1 MADIVFPGKDVGG
14 VLGRDFLP
22 NNFDIELY
30 KGDYFPLTVTLV
42 QPDNA
47 GPLNLTGYTP
57 SAQVR
62 ANYGD
67 PLVYNFTATIPDP
80 TTGVVHLVLPSAVTA
95 GIEPGSYIWDF
106 QVREPSGNVRTYIAG
121 DVTVYNEVTPNA

>member
-22 NNFDIELY
+22 SNFDIELY
-30 KGDYFPLTVTLV
+30 KGDYFPLRVTLV
-42 QPDNA
+42 QPDLT
-47 GPLNLTGYTP
+47 PLNLTGYTA

-67 PLVYNFTATIPDP
+67 PVVYNFTVTIAAPE
-80 TTGVVHLVLPSAVTA
+80 TGVVDLVLPSSVSA

-106 QVREPSGNVRTYIAG
+106 QIREPSGNTRTYIAG
-121 DVTVYNEVTPNA
+121 DITVYNEVTPNS